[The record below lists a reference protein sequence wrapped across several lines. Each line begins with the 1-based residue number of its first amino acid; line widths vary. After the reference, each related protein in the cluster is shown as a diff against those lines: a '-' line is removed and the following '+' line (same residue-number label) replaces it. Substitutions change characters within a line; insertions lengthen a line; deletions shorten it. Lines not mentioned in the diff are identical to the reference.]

1 MKVIDR
7 TKAVTRHFLE
17 KIILEFINKK
27 EKKKPKNTKSSVCS
41 KCLLRLDVLHVFVLF
56 CVLVFV

>member
-17 KIILEFINKK
+17 KIILEFINKQ
-27 EKKKPKNTKSSVCS
+27 EGPEGPGT
-41 KCLLRLDVLHVFVLF
+41 LT
-56 CVLVFV
+56 